1 MPDELPVVGPESLMA
16 AKAHGTSAT
25 PVQDELRWGC
35 DWKTADR
42 ICNFNRH
49 YAEHAGY
56 FRSTDFMRDLF
67 RAERDGEANVDFFDS
82 NTGALLFTAPRGRGY
97 QSFWKESV
105 GHGWPSFRDAE
116 VNWERVRCL
125 PNGECVSVDG
135 THVAP

>member
-1 MPDELPVVGPESLMA
+1 MPDELPVVGSESLMA

-56 FRSTDFMRDLF
+56 FRSTDLYRPPRTEPTLPTLK
-67 RAERDGEANVDFFDS
+67 R
-82 NTGALLFTAPRGRGY
+82 GAR
-97 QSFWKESV
+97 
-105 GHGWPSFRDAE
+105 
-116 VNWERVRCL
+116 
-125 PNGECVSVDG
+125 
-135 THVAP
+135 THARTTTSDTYAL